1 MANEVIER
9 ATPAAEARAQLEQM
23 QSQFHAALPAHIPV
37 ERFMRV
43 VMTALQGNPDLLR
56 MERKSLFGAAMRAAQ
71 DGLLPD
77 GREAALVPF
86 KGVVQYLPMV
96 AGVRKKVR
104 NSGEI
109 STWDVH
115 AVHENDAFEYELGD
129 EPFIRHKP
137 NLSNRGKLIAVYSVA
152 RMKDGAV
159 SRDVMSVEEVEKIR
173 GKSLAKNSGPWA
185 DPAFYPEMA
194 KKTVAKRHAKVL
206 PMSTDLDDLLRRDD
220 ALYDFAGAREEAKT
234 APGKMSLAE
243 RMAALAAP
251 PPEAHAE
258 ADPREPAAPDE
269 PAGTLA
275 GNDAPQDS
283 PGPAR
288 SGAQPTS
295 DVASDATALDL
306 ARERGRAAA
315 RKGVTRRAV
324 PGDYRDHPDL
334 AAAWCA
340 GWDEAKGDAQ

>member
-1 MANEVIER
+1 MPNDVVER
-9 ATPAAEARAQLEQM
+9 VTPATEARAQLEQM
-23 QSQFHAALPAHIPV
+23 QGQFHAALPAHIPV
-37 ERFMRV
+37 ERFVRV
-43 VMTALQGNPDLLR
+43 VMTALQGSPELLR
-56 MERKSLFGAAMRAAQ
+56 MERKSLFGAAMKAAQ

-96 AGVRKKVR
+96 AGIRKKVR

-115 AVHENDAFEYELGD
+115 AVHENDAFEFELGD

-152 RMKDGAV
+152 RMKDGSV

-173 GKSLAKNSGPWA
+173 AKSLAKNSGPWA
-185 DPAFYPEMA
+185 DPTFYAEMA

-206 PMSTDLDDLLRRDD
+206 PMSTDLDDLMRRDD
-220 ALYDFAGAREEAKT
+220 ALYDFAGAREEAKA
-234 APGKMSLAE
+234 APGKLSLAE
-243 RMAALAAP
+243 RMAALAS
-251 PPEAHAE
+251 PPEAPSASDP
-258 ADPREPAAPDE
+258 ADVTAPASA
-269 PAGTLA
+269 PAGGDEA
-275 GNDAPQDS
+275 GDRPNADAADNE
-283 PGPAR
+283 GP
-288 SGAQPTS
+288 
-295 DVASDATALDL
+295 SDASALDK
-306 ARERGRAAA
+306 AREDGRAAA
-315 RKGVTRRAV
+315 RKGVARRAI
-324 PGDYRDHPDL
+324 PGGYRDNANL